1 MSRFAEKTTVSSESS
16 RMEIERDL
24 RRYGASGFMYGWNES
39 GAVVAFQ
46 MLERHV
52 KFVLPLPDPNDKV
65 FRLTPAR
72 GTVRSPKQQ
81 EEAYEQAV
89 RQRWRALALVI
100 KAKLEAVSSG
110 ITCFE
115 DEFMA
120 HIVMPDGKTVS
131 QHVKPGIVS
140 AYASGKMPALLPD
153 LTGGNHG

>member
-1 MSRFAEKTTVSSESS
+1 MSRYAEKTTVSSESS

-24 RRYGASGFMYGWNES
+24 KRYGASGFMYGWNES
-39 GAVVAFQ
+39 GAVVGFQ
-46 MLERHV
+46 MAQRQV
-52 KFVLPLPDPNDKV
+52 KFVLPLPDPQAKE
-65 FRLTPAR
+65 FRLTPTR
-72 GTVRSPKQQ
+72 GAVRSAKQQ

-131 QHVKPGIVS
+131 EHVKPGIVS
-140 AYASGKMPALLPD
+140 AYATGKVPALLPH
-153 LTGGNHG
+153 LKGGRP